1 MKRRIKREWNRSI
14 GSDNDRGLSKIYDSY
29 KLQIQEFRDY
39 QAGEMQEITTP
50 THIIPKL
57 QETKDNLGRNQI
69 VFIIAKNWNIPT
81 CPFIYK

>member
-1 MKRRIKREWNRSI
+1 MRIKKEWNRSI
-14 GSDNDRGLSKIYDSY
+14 GSDNDRGLSKIYDRY

-50 THIIPKL
+50 TPTHIIPKL
-57 QETKDNLGRNQI
+57 QKTKDNLGRNQI